1 MKARII
7 RAVFILMCSVWLGI
21 TFLMLGIDEQ
31 SFQVAIVGLLIML
44 AGVAVAYLHLTY
56 RDNDI

>member
-31 SFQVAIVGLLIML
+31 SFQVAIVGPLIML
-44 AGVAVAYLHLTY
+44 AGVTVAYLHLTY